1 MFTNWKHKS
10 NYILIAMIAGAAIFR
25 VNFFSRVCPTPFAMH
40 HGRMMRHKKSFYV
53 YPSDS
58 ITGNPSEYI

>member
-1 MFTNWKHKS
+1 
-10 NYILIAMIAGAAIFR
+10 MIAGAAIFR